1 MRIIR
6 FLLRYSRST
15 LALAVGAGAVSGAS
29 SAVLLAL
36 VSYLLAA
43 KRSPAVWLWPFGGLC
58 LLSPV
63 SRIAS
68 ELLLAHLGQG
78 TILKLRT
85 DLSRRLLSMPYRVLE
100 ELGAHR
106 LLAVLSEDV
115 ASIGNAV
122 ALVPGV
128 CVSAAITLSGVIYL
142 GVLSWRTLG
151 LALAFVALGV
161 AGYQLSVLRALAYIR
176 TARGLHDELY
186 RHLRALTDGM
196 KELKMHGGRR
206 EAFLTAEL
214 HATAADFRSNN
225 EAALRIYTLA
235 SNWGQTML
243 LVVTG
248 WLLFSLP
255 GAGGI
260 PRPVVIGYI
269 LTLLFL
275 INPISQ
281 MLTSAPVFSR
291 GNVGL
296 DRLDKLGIDLASEPP
311 EAATGLPAAPR
322 PWHRL
327 ELCGVTH
334 AYHREGEDTE
344 FVLGPID
351 LALDAGEQVFVVGG
365 NGSGKTTLIKILV
378 GLYVPDSGEIRLDG
392 ERVDDAQ
399 REAYRQNFSVVFA
412 DFHLF
417 RGLLGLERPELE
429 AEARQYLEVLRL
441 QDKVRVAGG
450 RLSTTE
456 LSQGQRK
463 RLALLTAFLEDRPIY
478 VFDEWAADQDPVY
491 KEFFYRQLLPQLKAR
506 GKTAVV
512 VTHDDRYYDVAD
524 RLIKLENGRVL
535 SDTRTAA
542 TGGER
547 LPDALAVTG

>member
-6 FLLRYSRST
+6 FLLRYSRRT

-68 ELLLAHLGQG
+68 ELLLTHLGQG
-78 TILKLRT
+78 TILELRT

-128 CVSAAITLSGVIYL
+128 CVSAAITLCGVIYL
-142 GVLSWRTLG
+142 GALSWRTLG

-161 AGYQLSVLRALAYIR
+161 AGYQLSVRRALAYIR
-176 TARGLHDELY
+176 AARGLHDELY

-196 KELKMHGGRR
+196 KELKMHSGRR

-214 HATAADFRSNN
+214 HATAADFRRKN

-260 PRPVVIGYI
+260 ARPVVIGYI

-281 MLTSAPVFSR
+281 ILTSAPVFSR
-291 GNVGL
+291 GNAGL
-296 DRLDKLGIDLASEPP
+296 DHLDKLGIDLASEPP
-311 EAATGLPAAPR
+311 EAATGMPAAPR

-327 ELCGVTH
+327 ELCDVTH
-334 AYHREGEDTE
+334 AYHREGEDDE

-351 LALDAGEQVFVVGG
+351 LALAAGELVFVVGG

-399 REAYRQNFSVVFA
+399 REAHRQNFSVVFA

-491 KEFFYRQLLPQLKAR
+491 KEFFYRQLLPQLKER

-542 TGGER
+542 AGGER
-547 LPDALAVTG
+547 LPDVVAATG